1 MVQILDFFASFIIFY
16 INEVRIMKVDWISE
30 KETLEKLISEGVPYE
45 RIGRQ
50 YEVSG
55 NAVKKAAKRLGI
67 KLEQKREINQGE
79 NFSRRKKSVSSNSI
93 CPICGRRKTY
103 GASKCKECAD
113 REKNDNFL
121 SRTLGSF
128 IGENE
133 THSTHKCTEIRKSA
147 KRIIENSGREKV
159 CEYCHN
165 HEYDNILEVHH
176 LKGIMEFDRN
186 TTIKEINDKDNL
198 VWLCPNH
205 HRMLELGLI
214 SLNK

>member
-1 MVQILDFFASFIIFY
+1 
-16 INEVRIMKVDWISE
+16 MKVNWISE
-30 KETLEKLISEGVPYE
+30 KETLEKLIREGVPYE

-55 NAVKKAAKRLGI
+55 NAVKKAAKKLGI
-67 KLEQKREINQGE
+67 ELEQKREINPGE
-79 NFSRRKKSVSSNSI
+79 IFSRRKKAIDSKSI
-93 CPICGRRKTY
+93 CPICGKEKTY

-113 REKNDNFL
+113 KEKNDKFL
-121 SRTLGSF
+121 DRTLGSF

-147 KRIIENSGREKV
+147 KKIIENSGKEKV

-165 HEYDNILEVHH
+165 HEYDDILEVHH

-186 TTIKEINDKDNL
+186 STIREINDKNNL

-214 SLNK
+214 KLDI